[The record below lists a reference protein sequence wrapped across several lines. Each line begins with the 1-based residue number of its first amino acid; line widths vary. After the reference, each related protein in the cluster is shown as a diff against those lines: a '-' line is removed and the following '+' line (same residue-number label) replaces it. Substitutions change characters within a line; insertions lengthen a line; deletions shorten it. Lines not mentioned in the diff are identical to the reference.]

1 MALTQI
7 GKEGITGISN
17 SANANAITI
26 DSGENVALSGTLGVT
41 GAITGTLAT
50 AAQTNITSV
59 GTLTS
64 FRSTGIDDNA
74 DATAIT
80 ITSAE
85 KVGLG
90 IDPSTLPSFIS
101 HAMKIVNGGGLSIT
115 SPSSSD
121 NRYIFFGTG
130 TSSSDVQLAAIKN
143 SNSELMFLGAAGA
156 ERMRIDSSGKVGIG
170 TTSPDQPLDIAYTNN
185 TAYSV
190 DNFTNSNNSGLRIEN
205 TSTTANAFSNLTF
218 RVGSGADLFFGIEQK
233 SANDGDFI
241 FANQNSPD
249 IEMMRITSGGNVGI
263 GTASP
268 DGTLHVHSASAGSVT
283 ANTDADDLVVENS
296 SHAGIN
302 ILSPDANRS
311 AIQFG
316 HTSDNLKLQ
325 IRHDGG
331 TSLSQIISDDAL
343 TFNVGGGAERIRV
356 DTSGN
361 VGIGT
366 SSPSVPSGTALE
378 IYGSSASRLKLSN
391 STTGTRISCQKLEVL
406 IDDTGSILEFTQ
418 GTPGKGGK

>member
-1 MALTQI
+1 
-7 GKEGITGISN
+7 

-218 RVGSGADLFFGIEQK
+218 RVGSGADLFFGIE
-233 SANDGDFI
+233 
-241 FANQNSPD
+241 
-249 IEMMRITSGGNVGI
+249 
-263 GTASP
+263 
-268 DGTLHVHSASAGSVT
+268 
-283 ANTDADDLVVENS
+283 
-296 SHAGIN
+296 
-302 ILSPDANRS
+302 
-311 AIQFG
+311 
-316 HTSDNLKLQ
+316 
-325 IRHDGG
+325 
-331 TSLSQIISDDAL
+331 
-343 TFNVGGGAERIRV
+343 
-356 DTSGN
+356 
-361 VGIGT
+361 
-366 SSPSVPSGTALE
+366 
-378 IYGSSASRLKLSN
+378 
-391 STTGTRISCQKLEVL
+391 
-406 IDDTGSILEFTQ
+406 
-418 GTPGKGGK
+418 